1 MLVVTIVSR
10 LKIYTDWQQAELPRH
25 TMSDYNAACND
36 ISLYAWE
43 NNVYGQYDLHH
54 DLYDSVR
61 TAYPNLRAN
70 HAVRC
75 FARVSQSYKVLNKN
89 ERMAYAKYKNGAA
102 ERWVRELRR
111 FKWRNG
117 IELDVRLWGFLKD
130 NRLSIATVGG
140 RVKLDWF
147 ANQHNRS
154 LLAGRTN
161 SATLIYR
168 RGKFFL
174 HVACTIAESQAYEP
188 VDFIG
193 VDMGV
198 ANIAVTS
205 DGDVWTNDPVEAQR
219 VWYANRKALLQ
230 RVGTKSAKR
239 RLKQLSG
246 KERRFKRDVDH
257 CLSKDI
263 VANAERTGRGIAVE
277 ELTGIHERVR
287 AIRKAQRP
295 RHHAW
300 SFYRLQTY
308 IAYKARLVGVPVVSV
323 DPAYTSQKCSACG
336 CLDRRSR
343 RSQSSFECIECGYAI
358 HADLNAAI
366 NIRNRATQQAYGGF
380 DPQAPSLLARGS

>member
-10 LKIYTDWQQAELPRH
+10 LKLDADWRQAELLRQ

-43 NNVYGQYDLHH
+43 NNAFGQYDLHH
-54 DLYDSVR
+54 ALYGWVR

-70 HAVRC
+70 HVVRC
-75 FARVSQSYKVLNKN
+75 LARVSHAYKVLNKT
-89 ERMAYAKYKNGAA
+89 ERRAYARYKNGEADG
-102 ERWVRELRR
+102 WVREVRR
-111 FKWRNG
+111 FKWRNA
-117 IELDVRLWGFLKD
+117 IELDGRLWGFLQDK
-130 NRLSIATVGG
+130 RLSIATVGG
-140 RVKLDWF
+140 RVKLGWC
-147 ANQHNRS
+147 ANEHNRN

-168 RGKFFL
+168 RGKFYL
-174 HVACTIAESQAYEP
+174 HVVCELAAHQVYEP

-198 ANIAVTS
+198 VNIAVTS
-205 DGDVWTNDPVEAQR
+205 DGDIWANDRIEARRLWYAQR
-219 VWYANRKALLQ
+219 KARLQ

-239 RLKQLSG
+239 RLNKLSG
-246 KERRFKRDVDH
+246 KESRFKRDVDH
-257 CLSKDI
+257 CISKEL
-263 VANAERTGRGIAVE
+263 VANAERTRRGIAVE
-277 ELTGIHERVR
+277 ALTGIHERAR

-308 IAYKARLVGVPVVSV
+308 VAYKARLVGVPVVSV
-323 DPAYTSQKCSACG
+323 DPAHTSQACSACG
-336 CLDRRSR
+336 CINRRNR
-343 RSQSSFECIECGYAI
+343 RSQSSFACIACGYTL

-366 NIRNRATQQAYGGF
+366 NIRIRATQQAYGGF
-380 DPQAPSLLARGS
+380 DPQAPSLSSTG